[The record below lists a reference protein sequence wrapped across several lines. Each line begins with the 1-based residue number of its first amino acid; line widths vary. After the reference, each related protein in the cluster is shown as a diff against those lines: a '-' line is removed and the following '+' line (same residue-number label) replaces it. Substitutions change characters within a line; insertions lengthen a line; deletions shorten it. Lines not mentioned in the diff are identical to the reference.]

1 MTDDPTI
8 KVAVASATPR
18 YSIVIAGTR
27 CDLETT
33 SNEIFY
39 EWLGGLAERHGV
51 LPLLPATFKCCGDR
65 WHMISRLIDL
75 CVRHSQSSA
84 LIMQEIYL
92 EPGR

>member
-1 MTDDPTI
+1 VTDDPTI

-39 EWLGGLAERHGV
+39 EWLSAQAEQHGV
-51 LPLLPATFKCCGDR
+51 LPLLPATFKCGDR
-65 WHMISRLIDL
+65 WHMISRLIAL
-75 CVRHSQSSA
+75 CVRHSQSA
-84 LIMQEIYL
+84 TLITQEIYL